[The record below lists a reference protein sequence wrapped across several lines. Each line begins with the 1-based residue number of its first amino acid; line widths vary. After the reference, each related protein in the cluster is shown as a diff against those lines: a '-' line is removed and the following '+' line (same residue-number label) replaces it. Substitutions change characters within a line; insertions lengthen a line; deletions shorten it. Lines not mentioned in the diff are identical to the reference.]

1 LKLIAV
7 IALAISLS
15 YLATFIFKYI
25 LEEEEGLL
33 WYESLLNTVLIGATG
48 LYLLVS
54 KHRLLLRL
62 AERQYDSLYMN
73 LLFIGTLII
82 CFLWA
87 VYGLLDLISTAIVTL
102 GGVYSYLDPIATLL
116 YAREELLYPL
126 VDVAVGLI
134 IIFLRTKLVKLM
146 GRNI

>member
-82 CFLWA
+82 GFLWA